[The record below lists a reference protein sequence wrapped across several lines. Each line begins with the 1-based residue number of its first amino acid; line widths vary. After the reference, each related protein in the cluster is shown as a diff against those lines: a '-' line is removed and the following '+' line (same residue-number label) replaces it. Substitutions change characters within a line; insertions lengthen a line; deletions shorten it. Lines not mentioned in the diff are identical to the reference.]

1 MVARPISELIT
12 IEHASLALEQANTL
26 EEIKE
31 IRDKAEAV
39 RKYAQSAALGLNA
52 QNHAAE
58 VKLRAE
64 RKAGQL
70 LAKLP
75 LRGGDRK
82 SNNRM
87 DCLKLEDLGISQNQS
102 TRWQLQSRLPEHA
115 FEEYLQA
122 TRASGGEISTTGVL
136 RLARQIAAN
145 GVAKHQCVVEAGN
158 KKSHL
163 ATSANTEN
171 LLGEWDLLGRIGD
184 GLTELSHHRGL
195 LGQILEPLYS
205 GKEIDLQPAQRRV
218 LGHILREM
226 QILIEAMQR
235 QALQHQSRGGAPIR
249 RMKRTHAGPLGK
261 RQTA

>member
-1 MVARPISELIT
+1 MVARPNSELIA
-12 IEHASLALEQANTL
+12 IEQASLALEQAKTL
-26 EEIKE
+26 DEIKE

-70 LAKLP
+70 LARLP

-82 SNNRM
+82 SNNRR

-102 TRWQLQSRLPEHA
+102 TRWQLQSKVPERA
-115 FEEYLQA
+115 FEEYLQF
-122 TRASGGEISTTGVL
+122 TRESGREISTTGVL
-136 RLARQIAAN
+136 RLARQIATN
-145 GVAKHQCVVEAGN
+145 SLAKPKFVVEARDV
-158 KKSHL
+158 KSHP
-163 ATSANTEN
+163 ATNSNTDN
-171 LLGEWDLLGRIGD
+171 LQDEWDLLGRIGD

-195 LGQILEPLYS
+195 LSQLLEPLYS
-205 GKEIDLQPAQRRV
+205 GKEVDLLPAQRRV

-226 QILIEAMQR
+226 QILIESLQQQAQQR
-235 QALQHQSRGGAPIR
+235 QLRGVTQIR
-249 RMKRTHAGPLGK
+249 RVKRTHADPLGK